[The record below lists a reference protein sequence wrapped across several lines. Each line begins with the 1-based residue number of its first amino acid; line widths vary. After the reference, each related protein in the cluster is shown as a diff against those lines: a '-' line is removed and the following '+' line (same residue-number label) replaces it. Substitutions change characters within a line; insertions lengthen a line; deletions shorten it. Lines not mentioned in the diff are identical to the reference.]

1 MLHTTP
7 TGGPSGWTLRATAGT
22 RGSSNKESQRI
33 GSLGRA
39 MGPCRGYPMRR
50 TRSRNSPAK
59 PQAAMAVISFSLNRL
74 SLIIGFSTH
83 LGPLDGQPMQRFKL
97 LTVAALLALGL
108 VPVMVDATPQQAAPA
123 TDQHGDA
130 LPAGAVAR
138 LGTGR
143 FRHGSTPT
151 FVAFLPGGK
160 EVISVSDDK
169 TARVWEY
176 PSGKE
181 IRRFGPEETD

>member
-1 MLHTTP
+1 
-7 TGGPSGWTLRATAGT
+7 
-22 RGSSNKESQRI
+22 
-33 GSLGRA
+33 
-39 MGPCRGYPMRR
+39 
-50 TRSRNSPAK
+50 
-59 PQAAMAVISFSLNRL
+59 
-74 SLIIGFSTH
+74 
-83 LGPLDGQPMQRFKL
+83 MQRFKL

-108 VPVMVDATPQQAAPA
+108 VPVMVDATPQQAALA

-160 EVISVSDDK
+160 EVLSVSDDK

-181 IRRFGPEETD
+181 IRRFGPEETDEPSMPGQRIVFYRGTCTTWPPARSCRLSRRRTTTRTSAAPRASPPSTSPPTACTWP